1 MLKMLGVPHTG
12 TSTAS
17 ELSQPTDD
25 YADLVARLQS
35 MCFGGLLGDPLG
47 MGVEGRPSEEEQRTA
62 STGSVGRFESAGSA
76 QHSFDLDLGAL
87 TSQPQAPHTVSLP
100 SDCSDCLESYL
111 VDADWSPLLSQHF
124 LIASPLLLLLCC
136 SR

>member
-1 MLKMLGVPHTG
+1 MSAMLKILAALRTG

-47 MGVEGRPSEEEQRTA
+47 MGVGGGASEEEQRTA
-62 STGSVGRFESAGSA
+62 STGSVSRFESAGSA
-76 QHSFDLDLGAL
+76 QHNFDLELGAL
-87 TSQPQAPHTVSLP
+87 TSQPQALHTVSLLAIKWIEHILQMQTGF
-100 SDCSDCLESYL
+100 S
-111 VDADWSPLLSQHF
+111 LLG
-124 LIASPLLLLLCC
+124 P
-136 SR
+136 

>member
-1 MLKMLGVPHTG
+1 MLKILAALHTG

-47 MGVEGRPSEEEQRTA
+47 MGVGGGASEEEQRTA
-62 STGSVGRFESAGSA
+62 STGSVSRFESAGSA
-76 QHSFDLDLGAL
+76 QHNFDLDLGAL
-87 TSQPQAPHTVSLP
+87 TSQPQAPHTVSPP
-100 SDCSDCLESYL
+100 SSSQERRLQTQTDPF
-111 VDADWSPLLSQHF
+111 PLNQ
-124 LIASPLLLLLCC
+124 
-136 SR
+136 